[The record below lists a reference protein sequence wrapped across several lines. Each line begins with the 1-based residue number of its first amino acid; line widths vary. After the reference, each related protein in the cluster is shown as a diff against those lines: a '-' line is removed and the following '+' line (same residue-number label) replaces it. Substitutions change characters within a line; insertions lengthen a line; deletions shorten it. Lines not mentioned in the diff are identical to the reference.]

1 MSCRIRTA
9 NLFFFLVCVLLLPS
23 VPAHGQGHELLDFIK
38 TALQQS
44 DAAYDLRDLI
54 TLSDMAVKT
63 EEHDFDYQVIPLTN
77 IGFARDVGSQTLGM
91 EIKQKHGLGTQ
102 ITAGL
107 RGDRTDLNP
116 AYVVENSHTARAY
129 LKISQGLFRR
139 WGKKYNLSSLNIAKL
154 KRQEQQL
161 NNARSR
167 QDLILQTATNYYQV
181 LLAKRLIKTS
191 EQALVR
197 SREHLEAAT
206 SRQSIGLVSK
216 VDVYRAEIAAL
227 NAESNNHDKKL
238 GFRKTM
244 DTFRESLGMADEA
257 EITVAAPVSMIT
269 PVVPE
274 DWEEA
279 LLQNRLDWQS
289 YRLQKEYGALALYQ
303 ARENLSPDLSLNFG
317 VEQKGEGDS
326 IDDASE
332 MNQTNWSIQLEL
344 SSPLDLFHEK
354 NTLARETINTQK
366 LHRKGAA
373 LKRKIIREVRES
385 FEDLKAQ
392 ERFYQINLKR
402 MEQAGNALEL
412 TKIRYERG
420 LSDNIDVLD
429 AESALSTAEFDASKA
444 LVAYNIAA
452 IKLANSLGVLDLE
465 WLSLSLE
472 ASEEDGRTKTATDYP
487 ISAPN
492 KEE

>member
-1 MSCRIRTA
+1 MFRRTRISI
-9 NLFFFLVCVLLLPS
+9 FSFLLAAELLLTGA
-23 VPAHGQGHELLDFIK
+23 PAQGQEHELITFIE
-38 TALQQS
+38 TALQES
-44 DAAYDLRDLI
+44 DAALDLRDLI
-54 TLSDMAVKT
+54 TLNDMSVKT
-63 EEHDFDYQVIPLTN
+63 EEYEFDYQIIPLTN
-77 IGFARDVGSQTLGM
+77 IGFAQDVGSQTLGV
-91 EIKQKHGLGTQ
+91 EVKQKHEYGTE

-107 RGDRTDLNP
+107 RGDRTDLNS

-129 LKISQGLFRR
+129 LKVSQGLFRR

-154 KRQEQQL
+154 KRKEQQL

-181 LLAKRLIKTS
+181 LLARRLIQTS
-191 EQALVR
+191 AQALER

-227 NAESNNHDKKL
+227 NAESNHHDKKL
-238 GFRKTM
+238 GLRKTM
-244 DTFRESLGMADEA
+244 DAFRESLGMEDDSP
-257 EITVAAPVSMIT
+257 ITVTAPVTMIT

-279 LLQNRLDWQS
+279 LFQNRLDWQS
-289 YRLQKEYGALALYQ
+289 HRIQREYGALTLYKAQ
-303 ARENLSPDLSLNFG
+303 ENVAPDLSLNFG

-332 MNQTNWSIQLEL
+332 MDETNWSIQLQL
-344 SSPLDLFHEK
+344 NSTLDLFHERS
-354 NTLARETINTQK
+354 NLARETLNNRK
-366 LHRKGAA
+366 LQRKGAA
-373 LKRKIIREVRES
+373 LKRKILREARES

-402 MEQAGNALEL
+402 MEQSESALEL
-412 TKIRYERG
+412 TQIRYERG

-429 AESALSTAEFDASKA
+429 AESAFSDAEFDASKA

-452 IKLANSLGVLDLE
+452 IKLASSLGVLDLE
-465 WLSLSLE
+465 WLSHSL
-472 ASEEDGRTKTATDYP
+472 AGPADAPLAT
-487 ISAPN
+487 SGTG